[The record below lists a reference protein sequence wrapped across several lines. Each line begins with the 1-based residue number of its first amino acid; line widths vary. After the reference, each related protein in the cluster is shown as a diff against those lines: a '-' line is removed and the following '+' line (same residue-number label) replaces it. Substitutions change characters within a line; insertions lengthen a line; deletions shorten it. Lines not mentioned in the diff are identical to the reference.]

1 MEQERKMT
9 EEKLNKANKL
19 KQQIKNLEKAL
30 ESRIEGLFY
39 ENKEYRVKYYID
51 LDVKTINDIKT
62 LIKQRLEEL
71 RKAFEEL

>member
-1 MEQERKMT
+1 MT

-30 ESRIEGLFY
+30 ESRIDGLFY

-51 LDVKTINDIKT
+51 LDVKTINDIKA

>member
-1 MEQERKMT
+1 MT

-30 ESRIEGLFY
+30 ESRIDGLFY

-71 RKAFEEL
+71 RKEFEEL

>member
-1 MEQERKMT
+1 MT

-30 ESRIEGLFY
+30 ESRIDGLFY
-39 ENKEYRVKYYID
+39 ENKEYRVKFYID

-62 LIKQRLEEL
+62 LIEQRLKKL

>member
-1 MEQERKMT
+1 MT

-62 LIKQRLEEL
+62 LTEQRLEEL